1 MSLEREI
8 AKRSEGLCEF
18 CNSDTPLSVFAVT
31 PKSGDKIDDLL
42 HVCATC
48 NEQLL
53 SKKYDNHHW
62 RFLNDTMWSEI
73 DALKVMSYRV
83 LDDMKAEPWASDL
96 LDIFYM
102 DEALESWA
110 KEGLSSSEK
119 IKHIDANGVELK
131 AGDSVVLIKDL
142 KVKGANFTA
151 KRGTEVRN
159 ISLDMDN
166 EKYSEG
172 KVDGQKIVII
182 TDYVK
187 K

>member
-1 MSLEREI
+1 MNLEKEI
-8 AKRSEGLCEF
+8 IKRSEDKCEF
-18 CNSDTPLSVFAVT
+18 CSSNQELSLFTVE
-31 PKSGDKIDDLL
+31 PKKGDKIEDLL
-42 HVCATC
+42 HLCNVCIDQIQTK
-48 NEQLL
+48 N
-53 SKKYDNHHW
+53 YDKNHW
-62 RFLNDTMWSEI
+62 RFLNDTMWSEL

-83 LDDMKAEPWASDL
+83 LSDMSTEPWAGDL
-96 LDIFYM
+96 LEMFYM
-102 DEALESWA
+102 EEEVESWA
-110 KEGLSSSEK
+110 KEGIVSSHK
-119 IKHIDANGVELK
+119 IKHIDANGVELN

-151 KRGTEVRN
+151 KRGTAVRN

-166 EKYSEG
+166 EKYIEG